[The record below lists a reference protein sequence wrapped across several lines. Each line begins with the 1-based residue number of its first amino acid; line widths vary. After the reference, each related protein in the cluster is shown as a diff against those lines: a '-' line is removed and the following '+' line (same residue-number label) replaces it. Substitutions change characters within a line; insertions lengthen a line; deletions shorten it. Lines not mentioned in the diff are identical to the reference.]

1 MVRIFHQ
8 CLLAIALLLSM
19 VLMLSDMWSQGGAPV
34 LLFPE
39 VGFSTVLPQ
48 TERTPFGVL
57 SFPC

>member
-1 MVRIFHQ
+1 MLGHHQ
-8 CLLAIALLLSM
+8 GICPDRWPLWLL
-19 VLMLSDMWSQGGAPV
+19 WSQGGAPV
-34 LLFPE
+34 LALQP